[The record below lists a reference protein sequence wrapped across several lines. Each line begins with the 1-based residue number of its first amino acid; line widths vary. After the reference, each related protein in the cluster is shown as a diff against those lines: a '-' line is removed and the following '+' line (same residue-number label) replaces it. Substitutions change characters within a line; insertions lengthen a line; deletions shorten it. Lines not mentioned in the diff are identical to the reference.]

1 MLIKG
6 EVLFDLSK
14 ITAESLTIAFIG
26 YVIVFLA
33 LSGLYYSFKLLPIA
47 LAFINKI
54 RFTKKI
60 KEEALAAPSQMVPV
74 DIGAAIS
81 TALFLY
87 FNEIHDDE
95 KTVLTIEKIS
105 KRYSPWSSKIYSV
118 TRGLNQR
125 F

>member
-1 MLIKG
+1 MVIIG
-6 EVLFDLSK
+6 EIIFDLEK
-14 ITAESLTIAFIG
+14 ITADSLTIALIG

-33 LSGLYYSFKLLPIA
+33 LSGLFYAFKLMPKALDFVNNLRVMKKTKDEIA
-47 LAFINKI
+47 P
-54 RFTKKI
+54 T
-60 KEEALAAPSQMVPV
+60 PSHMVSV
-74 DIGAAIS
+74 DVGAAIS
-81 TALFLY
+81 AALFLY
-87 FNEIHDDE
+87 FNEMHDDE